1 VLGGSWRVVLLLF
14 PADVASEIAAGAVGA
29 VLGAIFTAG
38 GTWWVSV
45 RLDRQREN
53 RVLIGAIAVVA
64 QELEENQQRITRGN
78 RLTLQDWAN
87 NKVAM
92 SGLELRD
99 PSLWKKVVETYGKI
113 YQNDPLPPEE
123 LETLRLRLKQE
134 QERLR
139 HEIYAFSSPAP
150 PQPRDRMRASGG
162 GA

>member
-1 VLGGSWRVVLLLF
+1 
-14 PADVASEIAAGAVGA
+14 VASEIAAGAVGA

-64 QELEENQQRITRGN
+64 QELEENRQRITRGEQ
-78 RLTLQDWAN
+78 LTLEDWAN

-99 PSLWKKVVETYGKI
+99 PSLWKEVVETYGAI
-113 YQNDPLPPEE
+113 YERTPLRAEE
-123 LETLRLRLKQE
+123 LENLRLRLKQQ

-139 HEIYAFSSPAP
+139 REIYAFSSPVP
-150 PQPRDRMRASGG
+150 PQPRDPMRASGG